1 MKQPKY
7 DPLNPLHHMQREAKL
22 VRQVER
28 AKTTQQRIE
37 EVLQGEK
44 PTDVMSWEFFIWQ
57 KYKDPLSRR

>member
-1 MKQPKY
+1 
-7 DPLNPLHHMQREAKL
+7 MQREAKL